1 MNGPVSKTGVPVS
14 GTAGSNPAPS
24 AKVIGD
30 NPLAETGTQVDW
42 SRAIGA
48 AAGYYSLA
56 DGRMVSMPFYSSTA
70 ITFPLLSPTPF
81 FLLVVNVLNAFFDT
95 FGVINLDLGGSSAQ
109 LVILMLAVVVLTAG
123 QFRFVERRAHY

>member
-1 MNGPVSKTGVPVS
+1 
-14 GTAGSNPAPS
+14 
-24 AKVIGD
+24 
-30 NPLAETGTQVDW
+30 
-42 SRAIGA
+42 
-48 AAGYYSLA
+48 
-56 DGRMVSMPFYSSTA
+56 MVSMPFYSSTA